1 MNPRNW
7 IAVGLL
13 AVAIGAV
20 YGPFVKVPF
29 VYDDNAAII
38 ANSSIRSIWPLIGPR
53 EHPGPLNPATDLP
66 TSGRPLVNLSFAI
79 NYAYGGL
86 NPTGYHAVNIL
97 IHFLTS
103 LLIWTIVKRSLLL
116 PYFEERY
123 ATSAGWFAL
132 IVAML
137 WAIHPLQTEAVIYA
151 TQRTELMVALFFVAT
166 LYCSLRYWQTFD
178 DLSVGKDANRA
189 IARGQAPPVARK
201 VWLGCA
207 VLASLAGMAS
217 KEVMVSAPLMI
228 LLFDRTFI
236 SGSLQ
241 KAIRRFWPLYVG
253 LACTWL
259 LLLMRNLNAP
269 RGATAGLGLRI
280 SPWEWWLTQ
289 AKIFW
294 IYLKLVVWPWPLL
307 IYYELPPLQK
317 FAEAWMYVLPAGL
330 LVAAT
335 LVLLWRNQPAGYLL
349 AWVFVILAPTSLVP
363 IITEQAAERR
373 MYLPLVAI
381 VALLVIGAWRLLQS
395 EPAKLPSSAKRTAAQ
410 DSRRRARRL
419 LTAFVAS
426 AFVLTFLFGVVDAK
440 HLQTYRDET
449 NLWQE
454 VIQHQPLNVTA
465 HNNLADLLIH
475 AGRPQEA
482 IAVTKPFIAL
492 RPEQPIPY
500 NNLGVALSAVGQHAE
515 AAEYLRQGVRL
526 RNDYAEAHS
535 NLGLE
540 LTYTG
545 HHEEALKELRQ
556 ALSLQPNYT
565 NAVFNIGIV
574 FTNMGDSA
582 NAIEQYERAI
592 QLQPDFVGAYI
603 NLGAV
608 LSMAGRNAEAAEKFR
623 RAVELD
629 PKNVDA
635 QNNLGL
641 MLAGFGQTDEA
652 IRHFEQALRMRPD
665 RSDIYNNLGQA
676 LLRAGRT
683 SEAVEQFQAA
693 VRLKPDDI
701 QSVFDLAQ
709 ALARIGRRQEAIAA
723 ARQAI
728 TLAQAANLTDA
739 ARQFDGWLSQY
750 QAQDAAR

>member
-1 MNPRNW
+1 MSLRNW

-20 YGPFVKVPF
+20 YGPFLNVPF

-38 ANSSIRSIWPLIGPR
+38 GNASIKSIWPLVGPR
-53 EHPGPLNPATDLP
+53 ERPGPLNPASDLP
-66 TSGRPLVNLSFAI
+66 ISGRPLVNLSFAA
-79 NYAYGGL
+79 NYAYDGL
-86 NPTGYHAVNIL
+86 NPTGYHAVNVL

-103 LLIWTIVKRSLLL
+103 VFIWAVVKRSLLL
-116 PYFEERY
+116 PYFEDQY
-123 ATSAGWFAL
+123 ATSAEWLAL
-132 IVAML
+132 VVAML

-166 LYCSLRYWQTFD
+166 LYCSVRYWQTFD
-178 DLSVGKDANRA
+178 GGSARKSTNRSGA
-189 IARGQAPPVARK
+189 SAQTSPASRK

-207 VLASLAGMAS
+207 VVASLAGMAS
-217 KEVMVSAPLMI
+217 KEVMVSVPLMI

-236 SGSLQ
+236 SGSLRE
-241 KAIRRFWPLYVG
+241 ALRRFWPLYVG

-259 LLLMRNLNAP
+259 LLLILNLNAP

-280 SPWEWWLTQ
+280 SPYEWWLTQ
-289 AKIFW
+289 AKVFLM
-294 IYLKLVVWPWPLL
+294 YLKLVVWPWPLL

-317 FAEAWMYVLPAGL
+317 FADAWMYVFPVAA

-335 LVLLWRNQPAGYLL
+335 LVLLWRNKPAGYLL
-349 AWVFVILAPTSLVP
+349 VSVFVILAPTSLVP

-373 MYLPLVAI
+373 MYLPLAAI
-381 VALLVIGAWRLLQS
+381 VVLLVVGAWRLLQP
-395 EPAKLPSSAKRTAAQ
+395 EPAKPSSSATRKAAQ
-410 DSRRRARRL
+410 DSRPRPRRL

-426 AFVLTFLFGVVDAK
+426 AFVLTIIFGVVDAK
-440 HLQTYRDET
+440 HLQSYRDET
-449 NLWQE
+449 SLWRE
-454 VIQHQPLNVTA
+454 VIQHQPLNLVA

-475 AGRPQEA
+475 AGRPREA
-482 IAVTKPFIAL
+482 IAVTKPFVAL

-500 NNLGVALSAVGQHAE
+500 NNLGVALSAIGQHAE
-515 AAEYLRQGVRL
+515 AAEYLRQSVRL
-526 RNDYAEAHS
+526 KNDYAEAHS

-545 HHEEALKELRQ
+545 RHDEALKELRQ

-565 NAVFNIGIV
+565 NAVFNMGIA
-574 FTNMGDSA
+574 FTNRGDYTK
-582 NAIEQYERAI
+582 AIEQYERAI
-592 QLQPDFVGAYI
+592 QLQPAFVGAYI

-608 LSMAGRNAEAAEKFR
+608 LSMAGRNPEAAERFR

-629 PKNVDA
+629 PTNVDA

-641 MLAGFGQTDEA
+641 MLAGSSQIDEA
-652 IRHFEQALRMRPD
+652 IRHFEQALRVKPD
-665 RSDIYNNLGQA
+665 RSDIHNNLGQA

-683 SEAVEQFQAA
+683 AEAVEQFQAA
-693 VRLKPDDI
+693 IRLRPDDL
-701 QSVFDLAQ
+701 QSVFDLAR
-709 ALARIGRRQEAIAA
+709 ALAKIGRRQEAIAA

-728 TLAQAANLTDA
+728 KLARVANLADA
-739 ARQFDGWLSQY
+739 VKQFEDWLSQY
-750 QAQDAAR
+750 QAPSAAR